1 MIKYTLALKVKDS
14 PNPNEEYQY
23 SLSLNLHQENNPDKI
38 FTSEI
43 RESMRTNLQNQSEC
57 EINDI
62 HLNQIIKTWV
72 EGIKEGYRITTTLPL
87 DLRPLIA
94 SKIDNLKETG
104 NQEMPNPIPPELGDI
119 APIWGM
125 LPPLNFC

>member
-1 MIKYTLALKVKDS
+1 VIKYTISLKLKDS
-14 PNPNEEYQY
+14 QNPNEVYLY
-23 SLSLNLHQENNPDKI
+23 TLSLNPKQENNPEQI

-43 RESMRTNLQNQSEC
+43 RESMRTNLQNQSSC
-57 EINDI
+57 KINDN

-72 EGIKEGYRITTTLPL
+72 QDIKEGYRASAITLDLPL
-87 DLRPLIA
+87 LIESNLANLR
-94 SKIDNLKETG
+94 ETG
-104 NQEMPNPIPPELGDI
+104 NQEMPNPIPPDLGDI

>member
-1 MIKYTLALKVKDS
+1 MIKYTIALKLKDS
-14 PNPNEEYQY
+14 QNPNEVYQY
-23 SLSLNLHQENNPDKI
+23 TLSLTSHQENNPEQI

-43 RESMRTNLQNQSEC
+43 RESMRKNLQSQSES
-57 EINDI
+57 EINDR
-62 HLNQIIKTWV
+62 HLNQMIKTWV
-72 EGIKEGYRITTTLPL
+72 QDIKEGYRVSNITL